1 MCTHRGPAA
10 RTCALRAHGADGGL
24 RSLVVR
30 RETYWRGAADRLLP
44 AAVVAAVVAVLL
56 WWVADAQA
64 AVITGLVT
72 LAACALIPGR
82 SRG

>member
-1 MCTHRGPAA
+1 
-10 RTCALRAHGADGGL
+10 
-24 RSLVVR
+24 VR